1 MEDLLS
7 RIERMENLLSKI
19 EPMEDLLSKIARE
32 TLERLEE
39 PSLEEID
46 AALQQLVEQGRAVRI
61 EGEGE
66 PVYVAVSDR

>member
-1 MEDLLS
+1 MQDLRS
-7 RIERMENLLSKI
+7 RIERME
-19 EPMEDLLSKIARE
+19 DLLIMIARE

>member
-1 MEDLLS
+1 MED
-7 RIERMENLLSKI
+7 LLSKI

-39 PSLEEID
+39 PSLEEIE

-66 PVYVAVSDR
+66 PVYVAVPDR